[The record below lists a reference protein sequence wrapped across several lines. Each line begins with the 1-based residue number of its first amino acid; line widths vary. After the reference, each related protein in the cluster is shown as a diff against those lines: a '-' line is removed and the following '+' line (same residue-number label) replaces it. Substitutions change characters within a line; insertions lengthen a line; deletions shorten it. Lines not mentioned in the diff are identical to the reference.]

1 MENNEDVKTTEQTVE
16 GETTQKTYTVEDV
29 NNSYKAGV
37 KKARAEL
44 EQSEDYKKYQDW
56 VKEHQNDGEKI
67 KNLETSN
74 LNKDKRIMDLEAQ
87 LELKDSDV
95 KPEFMKF
102 VKSEVLS
109 MVNDDTDF
117 GTALKHFKKDNAQ
130 YFGQV
135 QIKKVQSSPALNGGT
150 PQAPTT
156 NSIMN
161 DILRGNRN

>member
-1 MENNEDVKTTEQTVE
+1 MENNEDVKTTEEKVE
-16 GETTQKTYTVEDV
+16 ETTQKTYTVEDV

-44 EQSEDYKKYQDW
+44 EQSEEYKKYQDW
-56 VKEHQNDGEKI
+56 IKEHQNDGEKI

-95 KPEFMKF
+95 KPEFIKF

-117 GTALKHFKKDNAQ
+117 ATALKNFKKDNAQ
-130 YFGQV
+130 YFGKV
-135 QIKKVQSSPALNGGT
+135 QIKKVQTSPGLNNGGNQ
-150 PQAPTT
+150 PQTT
-156 NSIMN
+156 NQVMN
-161 DILRGNRN
+161 DLLRGTRK

>member
-74 LNKDKRIMDLEAQ
+74 LNKDNRLMDLEAQ

-95 KPEFMKF
+95 KPEFIY
-102 VKSEVLS
+102 E
-109 MVNDDTDF
+109 N
-117 GTALKHFKKDNAQ
+117 
-130 YFGQV
+130 
-135 QIKKVQSSPALNGGT
+135 IKTLYEELNK
-150 PQAPTT
+150 
-156 NSIMN
+156 
-161 DILRGNRN
+161 

>member
-1 MENNEDVKTTEQTVE
+1 MKNNEDVKTTEQTVE
-16 GETTQKTYTVEDV
+16 EETTQKTYTVEDV

-56 VKEHQNDGEKI
+56 IKEHQNDGEKI

-135 QIKKVQSSPALNGGT
+135 QIKKVQSSPSLNAGGNQ
-150 PQAPTT
+150 PQTT
-156 NSIMN
+156 NNIMN
-161 DILRGNRN
+161 DILRGARK